1 VIKME
6 ESDRACDEEGFLSG
20 EASISSL
27 SCKNRRYHTPVLLE
41 ESMSALAIKPDGIYI
56 DCTLGGGGHFQEIVN
71 RLDKRGIA
79 VGIDRDP
86 EAISWCRHNINC
98 RDARVELKQKRFSR
112 FREVMDE
119 LEIAEIDGM
128 LIDLGVSTHQINS
141 DKRGFSYM
149 RENNLDMRMN
159 PSDTTTAADIFNSYS
174 VDDLARILLE
184 YGEIINPLRMAKT
197 IKRAS
202 AERHVGTSGELKEC
216 LRREYGDHL
225 NVKMLAKLFQA
236 LRIEVN
242 GELTEL
248 KDCCMSAIP
257 ALRRGGRLVVISY
270 HSLEDRFV
278 KNFMRDNEKGCV
290 CPTNIPVCVCGRKKI
305 FKRINHKAIVSSA
318 IEVSRNPASRSARL
332 RAVEKFMN
340 PISEN

>member
-1 VIKME
+1 ME
-6 ESDRACDEEGFLSG
+6 ESDRACEEEGFLPG
-20 EASISSL
+20 ESPNSSL
-27 SCKNRRYHTPVLLE
+27 SGQNRRYHTPVLLE
-41 ESMSALAIKPDGIYI
+41 ESMSALAIKPDGIYM

-71 RLDKRGIA
+71 RLDNRGIA
-79 VGIDRDP
+79 IGIDRDP
-86 EAISWCRHNINC
+86 EAIAWSERNINR
-98 RDARVELKQKRFSR
+98 RDVRIEFRQKRFSL
-112 FREVMDE
+112 FREVLDE
-119 LEIAEIDGM
+119 LEIAGIDGM
-128 LIDLGVSTHQINS
+128 LVDLGVSTHQINS

-174 VDDLARILLE
+174 VDDLARILSE

-202 AERHVGTSGELKEC
+202 AERRVGTSGELKEC

-257 ALRRGGRLVVISY
+257 ALKLGGRLVVISY

-290 CPTNIPVCVCGRKKI
+290 CPSNIPVCVCGRKKI
-305 FKRINHKAIVSSA
+305 LKRINHKAIVSSA
-318 IEVSRNPASRSARL
+318 IEVNRNPASRSARL
-332 RAVEKFMN
+332 RAAEKIMN